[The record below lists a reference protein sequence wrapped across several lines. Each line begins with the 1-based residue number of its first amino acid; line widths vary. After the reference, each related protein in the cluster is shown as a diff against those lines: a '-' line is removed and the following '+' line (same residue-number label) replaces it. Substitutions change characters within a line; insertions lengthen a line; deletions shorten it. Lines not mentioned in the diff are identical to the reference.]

1 LIHVSNFEMEV
12 AAVAVVVV
20 EEEEAAASHIS
31 CVVVTEV
38 GRMPSRTR

>member
-1 LIHVSNFEMEV
+1 MEV
-12 AAVAVVVV
+12 AAAVAVVVV
-20 EEEEAAASHIS
+20 EEEAAVSHIS